1 MDLEI
6 LDRDLELA
14 PLWSM
19 FFATFSLFFVLAT
32 LALWAIIT
40 QSMVISLFPTAD
52 AIEIGK
58 LTASLLSIIV
68 NIGFSAGLIYIYV
81 RQTGVLR
88 EQKNINNEQTSIQD
102 RQRKIM
108 EAEYIPEVGIE
119 VDEIEDD
126 TVKIQCTNNG
136 TGLAK
141 HFEVEVE
148 FFVSRDSMDRPA
160 EYDQGVELERLS
172 DTSFSHTSHVPDYGE
187 VEKTAH
193 YRGGASKPR
202 RPSENGN
209 TIQVRTEEILRE
221 NDSDTLEFSIYF
233 ERFVDPGG
241 NPENPDRLSF
251 SDGIEA
257 LQEEG
262 IETIGFGLNISYQD
276 VFDEEVADES
286 LVSSWV
292 DIQDGTSLV
301 ELFEKS
307 GGRGV
312 YSSGMPF
319 RDREKVYRTGVYPYV

>member
-1 MDLEI
+1 MDLEF

-19 FFATFSLFFVLAT
+19 FFATFSLAAVLTT
-32 LALWAIIT
+32 LALWALVT
-40 QSMVISLFPTAD
+40 QSIVSSLFPAAD
-52 AIEIGK
+52 TIEIGK
-58 LTASLLSIIV
+58 LTASLLAVIV
-68 NIGFSAGLIYIYV
+68 NLGFSAGLIYIYV

-88 EQKNINNEQTSIQD
+88 EQKNISNEQTTIQD

-108 EAEYIPEVGIE
+108 EADYIPEVSIE
-119 VDEIEDD
+119 VDEIEED

-148 FFVSRDSMDRPA
+148 FFVSRDSMDDPA

-172 DTSFSHTSHVPDYGE
+172 ETSFSHTSHVPNYGDRE
-187 VEKTAH
+187 QIA
-193 YRGGASKPR
+193 YYNGAGSKPR

-209 TIQVRTEEILRE
+209 AIQVRTEEILRE
-221 NDSDTLEFSIYF
+221 KDSDILEFSVYF

-241 NPENPDRLSF
+241 NPENPSRLSF

-257 LQEEG
+257 LQDEG

-276 VFDEEVADES
+276 VFDQEVADEP
-286 LVSSWV
+286 LISSWV
-292 DIQDGTSLV
+292 DIRDGATLE

-307 GGRGV
+307 SNRGV
-312 YSSGMPF
+312 FSTPKPF
-319 RDREKVYRTGVYPYV
+319 RDRDKVYRTGVYPYI